1 MSALATLQVAVF
13 AAAGI
18 VAVGTIAVTII
29 PSWRRIADALAGNAH
44 PCRSSGTDDRWRRV
58 HIDADRRKP
67 FSKIRAASPRR
78 GLLDRRSPH

>member
-1 MSALATLQVAVF
+1 MIALQYAVF
-13 AAAGI
+13 ATAGLVAITVI
-18 VAVGTIAVTII
+18 VMMIA
-29 PSWRRIADALAGNAH
+29 PQWRRIVSLAFGK
-44 PCRSSGTDDRWRRV
+44 PDLGFQPSGPDRWRRV

>member
-1 MSALATLQVAVF
+1 MIAAVLQYAVI
-13 AAAGI
+13 AAAG
-18 VAVGTIAVTII
+18 VAAIGTIAVMVI
-29 PSWRRIADALAGNAH
+29 PNLRRIADVLSGEPH
-44 PCRSSGTDDRWRRV
+44 SCRSTGTRDHWRRV